1 MNGLIHK
8 RMTFVLTIGVK
19 SGIFIV
25 TVPATLRAL
34 RSTADQGG
42 ASFLYPSCLFPP
54 FTRSGSKWCYERR
67 YHE

>member
-42 ASFLYPSCLFPP
+42 SSILYPYSCNAPRIKNSIAFASVL
-54 FTRSGSKWCYERR
+54 EMI
-67 YHE
+67 